1 MTMYAIAQ
9 TFTNARF
16 FHKSHAIRT
25 VLGEIGK
32 LINQSVWRQMKTY
45 DDTTY
50 RNFLQLKKNQPH
62 WMPPEVDAQGLPPPL
77 CTPLITC
84 QLVICVI

>member
-1 MTMYAIAQ
+1 MYAIAQ

-45 DDTTY
+45 DDTMTQHTATFY
-50 RNFLQLKKNQPH
+50 NYKKK
-62 WMPPEVDAQGLPPPL
+62 
-77 CTPLITC
+77 
-84 QLVICVI
+84 